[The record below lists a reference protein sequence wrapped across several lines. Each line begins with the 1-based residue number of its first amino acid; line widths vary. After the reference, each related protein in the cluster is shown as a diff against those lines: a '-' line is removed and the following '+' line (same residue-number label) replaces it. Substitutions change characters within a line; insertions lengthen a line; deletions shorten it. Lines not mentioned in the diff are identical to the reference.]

1 MLKIDQNIVYVI
13 THKDIF
19 VTLVI
24 QQHGYFNWCLHF
36 ADYVPDNL
44 VASTMIVIHY
54 FATIK
59 NASPH
64 HHCEFYSQRLFVIY
78 SFVYLFHDS

>member
-44 VASTMIVIHY
+44 VVS
-54 FATIK
+54 
-59 NASPH
+59 
-64 HHCEFYSQRLFVIY
+64 
-78 SFVYLFHDS
+78 